1 MKPSAKAVI
10 INSFKQLVEKK
21 SIDKITVKE
30 ICELS
35 DVNRQTFYNHF
46 QDIFD
51 IFKYI
56 FQEEIFSE
64 IAQNRTFETWCGGF
78 LATLHYLKQNSKMIL
93 HVYESSYRAEANS
106 FFTRLSN
113 RLLEDVVEECISRRG
128 TNILDEDRR
137 FIVNFYRHV
146 FNGLMMDWVNEGMKE
161 NPEQLLQKLQTMII
175 GSIPRSVDAFTE
187 NEKNLPN
194 YK

>member
-10 INSFKQLVEKK
+10 INSFKQLIDKK
-21 SIDKITVKE
+21 SIDKMTVKE

-35 DVNRQTFYNHF
+35 EVNRQTFYNHF

-56 FQEEIFSE
+56 FQEEIFTE

-78 LATLHYLKQNSKMIL
+78 LATLNYLKRNSKMVL
-93 HVYESSYRAEANS
+93 HVYESSYRQEANT

-113 RLLEDVVEECISRRG
+113 RLLEDVVEECIERRG
-128 TNILDEDRR
+128 TSVNDEDRR

-161 NPEQLLQKLQTMII
+161 NPDELLEKLQTMIY
-175 GSIPRSVDAFTE
+175 GSISRSVDAFTE
-187 NEKNLPN
+187 SDKHLPL

>member
-21 SIDKITVKE
+21 NIDKITVKE

-106 FFTRLSN
+106 FFARLSN

-128 TNILDEDRR
+128 TTILEEDRR